1 MRLKPQ
7 EMFARAYGRYGV
19 AAFNVFTA
27 EQVRGVFAGASGV
40 NVPGIIQITPAARK
54 YMGQEILQGM
64 ITAAE
69 RAYPQ
74 AGVVV
79 HLDHGDTQHC
89 LSAIESGFYDSV
101 MIDAS
106 HEPYERNIALTKN
119 IVDRAHEKGIAV
131 EAELGVLAGVEDDRI
146 GGEARHTDPT
156 QAAEFVDRSGCDS
169 LAVAVGTSHGAY
181 KFKGAMALNIGVLS
195 RIQAALPR
203 FPLVLHGASGVPQ
216 EEVARINRAG
226 GTLKT
231 DSRGIAP
238 EELQGAIRRGVVKV
252 NIATDLRLLWTR
264 VCREFFRDTPEMFD
278 PAIPG
283 RTYMQELELLVGQKC
298 RELIVEGA

>member
-40 NVPGIIQITPAARK
+40 NVPVIIQITPAARK

-131 EAELGVLAGVEDDRI
+131 EAELGVLAGVEDDRV
-146 GGEARHTDPT
+146 GGEARHTDPA
-156 QAAEFVDRSGCDS
+156 QAAEFVGRSGCDS

-181 KFKGAMALNIGVLS
+181 KFKGATALNLGVLS
-195 RIQAALPR
+195 RIQGALAR

-216 EEVARINRAG
+216 EEVARINNAG

-283 RTYMQELELLVGQKC
+283 RTYMQELELLVRQKC
-298 RELIVEGA
+298 RELFVEGA